1 MTVDVKDFVLTKIQP
16 AIDDVITIRARE
28 NTVMIVEL
36 INALW
41 NIVFGEDHTVLRFLI
56 NESID
61 PVIPKGSLVTKNEF
75 SLNELITIN
84 TNGKKKT
91 IKITIASISSDSELS
106 FFRLNA
112 FVLLAITLL
121 LLMIQSPASC

>member
-16 AIDDVITIRARE
+16 AIDEVITIRAKE

-36 INALW
+36 IKARW
-41 NIVFGEDHTVLRFLI
+41 NIVFGEVHTVLKFLI

-61 PVIPKGSLVTKNEF
+61 PVSPNGSLVTKNEF
-75 SLNELITIN
+75 SLNEFITIN

-91 IKITIASISSDSELS
+91 IKITIASISSK
-106 FFRLNA
+106 
-112 FVLLAITLL
+112 
-121 LLMIQSPASC
+121 

>member
-16 AIDDVITIRARE
+16 AIDEVITIAASE
-28 NTVMIVEL
+28 NTVIIVEL

-41 NIVFGEDHTVLRFLI
+41 NIVFGDDQTVLRFLI
-56 NESID
+56 KDSIE
-61 PVIPKGSLVTKNEF
+61 PVNPKGSLVTKNEF
-75 SLNELITIN
+75 SLNELTTIK

-91 IKITIASISSDSELS
+91 IKTTIASISSDSELS

-112 FVLLAITLL
+112 FVLLFITLL